1 MLLKKWLDFYTFLR
15 FYLRLR
21 CLARHSV
28 GLFIIFIFIIQF
40 ANFSPILTIFFSHHK
55 LMLEVHM
62 TKDITIHYGE
72 GDKCGF
78 NRIYTYCGSF
88 CNATCSTYN
97 LCEPE
102 CFRGCMCAP
111 NYAESMLVG
120 GVCVPVL
127 SPLCKFDRIWK
138 R

>member
-1 MLLKKWLDFYTFLR
+1 
-15 FYLRLR
+15 
-21 CLARHSV
+21 
-28 GLFIIFIFIIQF
+28 
-40 ANFSPILTIFFSHHK
+40 
-55 LMLEVHM
+55 M

-88 CNATCSTYN
+88 CNATCSSYN
-97 LCEPE
+97 SEMCEPE

-111 NYAESMLVG
+111 YYAESMLVG

-127 SPLCKFDRIWK
+127 SPLCKIDRIWK

>member
-1 MLLKKWLDFYTFLR
+1 MARIFYVSSFLFAIVVFGTAFGWFIHYFH
-15 FYLRLR
+15 FYYSI
-21 CLARHSV
+21 CKFQS
-28 GLFIIFIFIIQF
+28 IFD
-40 ANFSPILTIFFSHHK
+40 TIFSRHK
-55 LMLEVHM
+55 LILEVHM

-111 NYAESMLVG
+111 NYAESFLVG

-127 SPLCKFDRIWK
+127 SPLCKFDRMWK